1 MDFPGTMEREP
12 IREEAKS
19 VPAAW
24 GKQTLGRRKDME
36 VRTRNFGYHLC
47 WGRAGSGMGLR
58 ESQSGEESGVHPER
72 TRRGSLHTGKG
83 FCG

>member
-47 WGRAGSGMGLR
+47 WGGQEVEWG
-58 ESQSGEESGVHPER
+58 
-72 TRRGSLHTGKG
+72 
-83 FCG
+83 

>member
-1 MDFPGTMEREP
+1 
-12 IREEAKS
+12 
-19 VPAAW
+19 
-24 GKQTLGRRKDME
+24 ME

-47 WGRAGSGMGLR
+47 WGGQEVEWGSNRRQKR

-72 TRRGSLHTGKG
+72 TRRGSLHMGEG